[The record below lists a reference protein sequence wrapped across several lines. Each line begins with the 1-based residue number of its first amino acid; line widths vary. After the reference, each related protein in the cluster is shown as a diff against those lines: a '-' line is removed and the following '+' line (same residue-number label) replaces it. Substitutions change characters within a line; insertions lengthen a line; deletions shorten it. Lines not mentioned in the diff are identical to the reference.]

1 MANVTAQVSAGI
13 LGVVAVLWGASGMA
27 GERAVVTPV
36 ASATSA
42 TSATSVTSAA
52 SATSEAAATMGA
64 LDSLESDAAQHRD
77 DPREVASLAQ
87 AYLDARA
94 PGLALRVVE
103 SAPVSVR
110 TSPYVAHLHAV
121 ALFDMG
127 RAHEAQLAE
136 REVLARCAPMP
147 GVDACDA
154 RLVASASRRL
164 DYLDQMIALGVEDPA
179 AHPEA
184 SQVAYR
190 SSTRE
195 IRMAVASR

>member
-1 MANVTAQVSAGI
+1 MAMANVTAQASAGI
-13 LGVVAVLWGASGMA
+13 LGVVALLWGASGMA
-27 GERAVVTPV
+27 GERAVMVPTP
-36 ASATSA
+36 SQ
-42 TSATSVTSAA
+42 
-52 SATSEAAATMGA
+52 AAATMDA
-64 LDSLESDAAQHRD
+64 LDALEGDAAQHRD

-103 SAPVSVR
+103 SAPVAVR
-110 TSPYVAHLHAV
+110 TAPAVAHLHAV

-164 DYLDQMIALGVEDPA
+164 DYLEEMIALGVEDPA

-195 IRMAVASR
+195 IRLAVASR

>member
-1 MANVTAQVSAGI
+1 MANVTAQASAGI
-13 LGVVAVLWGASGMA
+13 LGVVALLWGASGMA
-27 GERAVVTPV
+27 GERAVVVPT
-36 ASATSA
+36 TSQA
-42 TSATSVTSAA
+42 V
-52 SATSEAAATMGA
+52 ATMDA
-64 LDSLESDAAQHRD
+64 LEGDAAQHRD

-103 SAPVSVR
+103 SAPASVR
-110 TSPYVAHLHAV
+110 TAPAVAHLHAV

-127 RAHEAQLAE
+127 RAHEAQMAE

-195 IRMAVASR
+195 IRFAVASR

>member
-1 MANVTAQVSAGI
+1 MANVTAKASAGI
-13 LGVVAVLWGASGMA
+13 LGVVALLWGASGMA
-27 GERAVVTPV
+27 GERAVVTPTP
-36 ASATSA
+36 SG
-42 TSATSVTSAA
+42 SAA
-52 SATSEAAATMGA
+52 SLATIGA
-64 LDSLESDAAQHRD
+64 LEGDAAQHRD
-77 DPREVASLAQ
+77 GPAEVASLAQ

-103 SAPVSVR
+103 SAPASVR
-110 TSPYVAHLHAV
+110 SSVQVEHLYAV

-127 RAHEAQLAE
+127 RAHEAQVAE
-136 REVLARCAPMP
+136 EHVLQKCEPLT

-184 SQVAYR
+184 SQIAYR
-190 SSTRE
+190 GSTRE
-195 IRMAVASR
+195 AHVAVASR